1 MEQKIFFLK
10 THLCFLQNIR
20 YLQKKIFLYGKLIF
34 IEKNITENVKKI
46 YPISEIYF
54 LHTKCLRYKQNL
66 S

>member
-1 MEQKIFFLK
+1 MEKNFFLK
-10 THLCFLQNIR
+10 TYLCFLQNIR
-20 YLQKKIFLYGKLIF
+20 YLQKKIFLYGKKNF

-54 LHTKCLRYKQNL
+54 LNTKCLRYKQNL

>member
-1 MEQKIFFLK
+1 ME
-10 THLCFLQNIR
+10 
-20 YLQKKIFLYGKLIF
+20 KKNC